1 MSGHEEGNVYL
12 IDKELGWTSFDVVRK
27 LRKITG
33 ERKIGHAGTLDPLA
47 TGLLILCSGPMTRR
61 IGNYM
66 ESEKEYTG
74 TLVLGKS
81 TASFDLETEVRE
93 VADCRHL
100 AETDI
105 RRAAGAFVGDLMQ
118 VPPAYSAIKVAGKR
132 SYKHAR
138 RGVQPELQPRPVN
151 VKLFEITGI
160 ELPEVHFRLVC
171 SKGFYVRSLVRD
183 LGEKLEVGAYLSA
196 LRRTRI
202 GSIRIE
208 EATSVAQ
215 LENLLQPPSQ

>member
-1 MSGHEEGNVYL
+1 
-12 IDKELGWTSFDVVRK
+12 
-27 LRKITG
+27 
-33 ERKIGHAGTLDPLA
+33 
-47 TGLLILCSGPMTRR
+47 
-61 IGNYM
+61 
-66 ESEKEYTG
+66 
-74 TLVLGKS
+74 
-81 TASFDLETEVRE
+81 
-93 VADCRHL
+93 
-100 AETDI
+100 
-105 RRAAGAFVGDLMQ
+105 
-118 VPPAYSAIKVAGKR
+118 VAGKR

>member
-105 RRAAGAFVGDLMQ
+105 RRAAGAFVGDLLQ
-118 VPPAYSAIKVAGKR
+118 VP
-132 SYKHAR
+132 
-138 RGVQPELQPRPVN
+138 RP
-151 VKLFEITGI
+151 
-160 ELPEVHFRLVC
+160 
-171 SKGFYVRSLVRD
+171 
-183 LGEKLEVGAYLSA
+183 
-196 LRRTRI
+196 TR
-202 GSIRIE
+202 
-208 EATSVAQ
+208 
-215 LENLLQPPSQ
+215 P